1 MRHTGMDCESVQ
13 NLLSGFLEG
22 SLPEREQ
29 GGVTAHLRE
38 CLPCKA
44 MKEGLEGTIL
54 LLRNLPPRKAPPD
67 LLEGLR
73 RRIAQEEASS
83 RPLWKKLFL
92 PAHIKIPLEAAAAVV
107 LFLLVNGVQI
117 KELPTLFSPRP
128 AARMDAAPAV
138 DEGKAKAER
147 DGERARASLR
157 PAEKKVRK
165 APGATSTVA
174 APESVPGRRPAKQ
187 RDGAPGRTAR
197 SGPDPARTTSSP
209 PAAPR
214 SQSSLPAVPA
224 RRVSTAGERVEP
236 PAVAPPPSTIVRTVP
251 LGGEVTIEVAAHQ
264 RAGLEERIAVAAMRL
279 GGSVQ
284 RMPDPSVT
292 GAESAA
298 DAVRIHLPGDAARPF
313 LAELSKLGTL
323 PEEGMSGWAE
333 LPSGPATEIA
343 AYVVRIRVR

>member
-1 MRHTGMDCESVQ
+1 MRDAGMDCERVQ
-13 NLLSGFLEG
+13 ELLSGFLEG
-22 SLPEREQ
+22 SLPESEQ
-29 GGVTAHLRE
+29 AGVTAHLRE

-44 MKEGLEGTIL
+44 TKEGLEGTIL
-54 LLRNLPPRKAPPD
+54 LLRNLPPGKAPPD
-67 LLEGLR
+67 LLEGIR
-73 RRIAQEEASS
+73 RRIAQDNASS

-107 LFLLVNGVQI
+107 LFLLVNGVEM
-117 KELPTLFSPRP
+117 KELPTPFPPRP
-128 AARMDAAPAV
+128 VARMDAAPAV

-147 DGERARASLR
+147 DGERAGASLR
-157 PAEKKVRK
+157 PAQEKARK
-165 APGATSTVA
+165 APGAPSAA
-174 APESVPGRRPAKQ
+174 APESVPGVRPAKQ
-187 RDGAPGRTAR
+187 RDGASGRTAR
-197 SGPDPARTTSSP
+197 TEPDPAQTTSSP

-214 SQSSLPAVPA
+214 SQPSLSAVPA

-236 PAVAPPPSTIVRTVP
+236 PAVVPPPSTIVRTVP
-251 LGGEVTIEVAAHQ
+251 LGGEVTIEVPAHQ
-264 RAGLEERIAVAAMRL
+264 RAGMEDRIAVAAIRL

-292 GAESAA
+292 GAENAA
-298 DAVRIHLPGDAARPF
+298 DAVRIHLPGDSATPF